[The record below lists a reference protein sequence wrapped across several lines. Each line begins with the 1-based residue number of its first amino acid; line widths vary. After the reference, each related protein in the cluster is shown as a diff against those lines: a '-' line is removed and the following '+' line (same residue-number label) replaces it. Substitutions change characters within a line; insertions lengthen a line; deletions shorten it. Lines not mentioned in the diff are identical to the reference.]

1 MQHLPNRA
9 GANARPPLRRKFLP
23 ASAPAAALSGLTS
36 AGVFEGYA
44 SLFNIPDLGKDV
56 IAPGAF
62 AASLKSRGASGIR
75 MLWQH
80 EPAEPIGV
88 WLQLVEDKR
97 GLYVR
102 GRLEL
107 AVARAREVYALIRER
122 AVDGLSIGFRTQKS
136 SRDPRTGIRRLERVD
151 LWEISI
157 VTFPM
162 LPQARVGAVK
172 TAYPCR
178 LFDERGLRLRPS
190 KSAAARGLLVRTPL
204 SPPSSLRA
212 TPAAAATARAG
223 SLPPR
228 SRTT

>member
-1 MQHLPNRA
+1 MQILANRG
-9 GANARPPLRRKFLP
+9 GANARLPVQRKFLP

-80 EPAEPIGV
+80 DPAQPIGV

-102 GRLEL
+102 
-107 AVARAREVYALIRER
+107 
-122 AVDGLSIGFRTQKS
+122 
-136 SRDPRTGIRRLERVD
+136 
-151 LWEISI
+151 
-157 VTFPM
+157 
-162 LPQARVGAVK
+162 
-172 TAYPCR
+172 
-178 LFDERGLRLRPS
+178 
-190 KSAAARGLLVRTPL
+190 TP
-204 SPPSSLRA
+204 
-212 TPAAAATARAG
+212 
-223 SLPPR
+223 
-228 SRTT
+228 